1 MVQPLTGG
9 GGLPASASPASA
21 SSSPAASAS
30 PSSAVGASPSPAA
43 ASVVDVDAFNRFEA
57 EGWEARAGTYAFL
70 RPLTGRAIGTLLA
83 AVGAAPGKQLLDIGC
98 GPGDLAAAAAVLGAD
113 AAGIDVAPSMVRR
126 AALANPSIPF
136 RVGSFES
143 IPGGDAAFDA
153 LAGNF
158 VFNHVGRPELALAE
172 AMRVLRPG
180 GMLALSAWDAPRR
193 NRVLGLFTDA
203 VAAVDAPVPGGVPE
217 GPTNFRSDDELR
229 ALFAAAGFEAVGLQ
243 RLMFETPV
251 PNLEALWSG
260 VLDSAVRIPPA
271 ITRQPAD
278 VRARIRTAFD
288 QLASVHRRPDGS
300 FAIPVSIQVIQGR
313 RP

>member
-9 GGLPASASPASA
+9 AAPIGSVEPVGGVPP
-21 SSSPAASAS
+21 
-30 PSSAVGASPSPAA
+30 
-43 ASVVDVDAFNRFEA
+43 VDVDAFNRFEA

-70 RPLTGRAIGTLLA
+70 RPVTGRAIGTLLA
-83 AVGAAPGKQLLDIGC
+83 AVGAGPGKQLLDIGC
-98 GPGDLAAAAAVLGAD
+98 GPGDLAAAAAALGAD

-136 RVGSFES
+136 RVGSFEA

-172 AMRVLRPG
+172 AIRVLRPG
-180 GMLALSAWDAPRR
+180 GMLALSAWDAPGR

-203 VAAVDAPVPGGVPE
+203 VAAVDAPPPDGVPE
-217 GPTNFRSDDELR
+217 GPNNFRSDEELR
-229 ALFAAAGFEAVGLQ
+229 ALFAAAGFEAVGIQ

-251 PNLEALWSG
+251 PSLELLWSG

-271 ITRQPAD
+271 ITRQPAE
-278 VRARIRTAFD
+278 VQARMRAAFD
-288 QLASVHRRPDGS
+288 GLASLHRRPDGS
-300 FAIPVSIQVIQGR
+300 FSIPVSIQVIQGR